1 MDAQDYLNQIAA
13 EPKVVKPK
21 TGISK
26 WLTNRFVL
34 VGLIGVV
41 GLVVIIVIGAIIGG
55 GSEGVMTR
63 SLRLLLHVD
72 NTATVVTD
80 FQPSVKSSELRSSS
94 ASLAGVL
101 SNTSRELTSY
111 LTEKY
116 GEKVTKDIN
125 KNLEEDA
132 NLAKDALDSE
142 LFEAKINGLLDRI
155 YAHKMAY
162 EVSALM
168 SEESEISS
176 ATNDASLKS
185 LLTTSYDSL
194 KNLYD
199 RFNGFSETK

>member
-1 MDAQDYLNQIAA
+1 M
-13 EPKVVKPK
+13 
-21 TGISK
+21 
-26 WLTNRFVL
+26 
-34 VGLIGVV
+34 
-41 GLVVIIVIGAIIGG
+41 
-55 GSEGVMTR
+55 
-63 SLRLLLHVD
+63 
-72 NTATVVTD
+72 
-80 FQPSVKSSELRSSS
+80 
-94 ASLAGVL
+94 
-101 SNTSRELTSY
+101 
-111 LTEKY
+111 
-116 GEKVTKDIN
+116 TKDIN